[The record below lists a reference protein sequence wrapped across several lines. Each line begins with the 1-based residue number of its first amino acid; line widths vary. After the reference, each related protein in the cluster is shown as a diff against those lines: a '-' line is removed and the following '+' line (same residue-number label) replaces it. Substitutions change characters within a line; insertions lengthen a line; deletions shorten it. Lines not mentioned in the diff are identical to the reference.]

1 MDHKRM
7 LLVEPVAILQTVMR
21 ISMSRLGWK
30 VDLVADEKSGL
41 EKALTK
47 PFDLILI
54 EISQY
59 EMDGF
64 SLIEQIKN
72 QTVLNKKTPLCTL
85 TVHNSPENRKKA
97 HELGVDA
104 YFEGA
109 FLHKVAEQ
117 IDAFMDAK
125 RQSSFGEKNE

>member
-7 LLVEPVAILQTVMR
+7 LLVEPVAVLQTIMR
-21 ISMSRLGWK
+21 ISMSRLGWI

-41 EKALTK
+41 EKALSK

-54 EISQY
+54 EISQH

-64 SLIEQIKN
+64 SLIEKIKN
-72 QTVLNKKTPLCTL
+72 QTVINKTTPLCTL
-85 TVHNSPENRKKA
+85 TVHDIPENRKKA

-104 YFEGA
+104 FFEGA
-109 FLHKVAEQ
+109 FLNKVAEQ
-117 IDAFMDAK
+117 IDEFINAK
-125 RQSSFGEKNE
+125 RHSSFGEKNE